1 MLLWLCLKWN
11 IKIRWFTP
19 TRWACIISC
28 FMWDFPRRKLT
39 RIPDTNLIP
48 MMTFKDIHFPNFS
61 TNLWRMELAPFN
73 PSSNLLFLV
82 KDNKRAMLDQ
92 ISSIKID
99 QDQMGGDSLAAA
111 SVSWW
116 NLSILCLNVLST
128 SLTISKEVKIQHL
141 DPQISTLTYHAKIK
155 SDWLRSCF

>member
-1 MLLWLCLKWN
+1 MNFTMHEVKFSRVFVPQWTYYRTFVESYLYLEDFNYDKNLKWN
-11 IKIRWFTP
+11 IKIRWFTT

-82 KDNKRAMLDQ
+82 KDNKRAMLHQ
-92 ISSIKID
+92 ISSIQID
-99 QDQMGGDSLAAA
+99 QDQKGDS
-111 SVSWW
+111 SV
-116 NLSILCLNVLST
+116 
-128 SLTISKEVKIQHL
+128 
-141 DPQISTLTYHAKIK
+141 
-155 SDWLRSCF
+155 